1 MTATVAAYVYPGW
14 HPCPERDRGFP
25 PGWSEWDLV
34 LGAGPR
40 FPGHE
45 QPRVPLHGTYDDSRP
60 ETASK
65 QVRLARSHGVDVFVY
80 GFFWSRG
87 KRVFQ
92 DALDQGFLGRADG
105 AGPAAFPF
113 ALMWANRM
121 PRKVLPVKSAR
132 DSGIHPDRFV
142 YTDPDDFLS
151 LIRYLADRYFHR
163 PNYFRPAGRVLFSI
177 FDSTFFVRQMGARAA
192 REAIREAR
200 RILADRGLPDL
211 HLMALNPAPSLL
223 PELRRIGFDS
233 ASHYVLLPEWKG
245 EYLQDYGRLASRRTA
260 EWPAFL
266 QEAGLPYFPSVSPGW
281 DATPRGVMHGGRRV
295 KRYPW
300 WPVVVGGRPER
311 FQKFLAA
318 AIRFSEATGKPHL
331 TFVASWNE
339 WSEGHYLEPD
349 ERYGMGWLEAVREAR
364 RLA

>member
-1 MTATVAAYVYPGW
+1 MSATIAAYVYPGW
-14 HPCPERDRGFP
+14 HACPERDRGFP

-34 LGAGPR
+34 LGAAPR

-45 QPRVPLHGTYDDSRP
+45 QPRVPLNGTYDDSRP

-92 DALDQGFLGRADG
+92 AALDQGFLDTDSGE
-105 AGPAAFPF
+105 FPF

-121 PRKVLPVKSAR
+121 PRKVLPVKNAQ
-132 DSGIHPDRFV
+132 DSGVHPDRFV
-142 YTDPDDFLS
+142 YTDPDDFLT
-151 LIRYLADRYFHR
+151 LIRYLAERYFLR
-163 PNYFRPAGRVLFSI
+163 PNYFRLDGRLLFSI
-177 FDSTFFVRQMGARAA
+177 FDSTFFIRQMGAKTA
-192 REAIREAR
+192 RETIREAR
-200 RILADRGLPDL
+200 RTLADRGLQDL

-223 PELRRIGFDS
+223 PELRGIGFDS

-245 EYLQDYGRLASRRTA
+245 GYLQDYGRLAAQRA
-260 EWPAFL
+260 GEWPGLL
-266 QEAGLPYFPSVSPGW
+266 QQAGIPYFPSASPGW
-281 DATPRGVMHGGRRV
+281 DATPRGVMHGGRRI

-300 WPVVVGGRPER
+300 WPVVVGGHPDR
-311 FQKFLAA
+311 FRDFLAA
-318 AIRFSEATGKPHL
+318 AIRFSRESSDTHL
-331 TFVASWNE
+331 TFIASWNE

-349 ERYGMGWLEAVREAR
+349 QRYGTGWLEAVREAR